1 MGEFDMYR
9 QAGTTPNFT
18 DIARR
23 YGMNRHTVAKYW
35 KAGGQVEDA
44 RRCRPSGLDRH
55 REVIEAKAQLPGA
68 TKRGIYEYLIDRCY
82 AGEEPPA
89 YNTLTKW
96 MRRNGI
102 ECGRPPEGPEP
113 HPRFETAPGEQM
125 QFDWKESLRMADAEG
140 EVFEFNVFSATLG
153 YSRLH
158 RFVYSRTRTEDDVM
172 ACLLAVMAANGG
184 TARTLVT
191 DNMSSIVSSSASG
204 RRVSARFARFAA
216 AAGFELE
223 LARPRSPQTKG
234 KVESSNR
241 FLSRLAVYEGDFR
254 GEEGLVAAIARIEA
268 RCNTEPSA
276 STGVPPAVLFM
287 REKEELRKVG
297 NMGLLESMVADVSVQ
312 AAPPH
317 DARPLPGPRVL
328 GAPALHRQ
336 ARQGARDAVGP
347 GEGGD
352 GRRDRR
358 GPRPVGPGRAR
369 RLRPGALRRGPGREG
384 ALRRRRHRGGGPR
397 QPGAARQA
405 RGGVA
410 VSARDEGGAY
420 ARIRENLS
428 ELGLDAMAAGLP
440 HWMSA
445 VAAGEADFAS
455 AMLAMTSEEAEAKRR
470 RGTDRKVRAAG
481 FPFVKTLADF
491 DFSFQPSIPRA
502 VVDDLAALRFLDAA
516 ENVVLV
522 GSPGVGKTHI
532 AVALGVE
539 AVRARK
545 EVRFTDCAA
554 LVRDLKDASS
564 RGILAKRLKYYAHA
578 TLLIIDELGYLD
590 VDEEGADLL
599 FQLVSARY
607 EHRSTVITTNV
618 AVGLWA
624 DVFGDA
630 VTAAAI
636 ADRVCHHCTMLKI
649 TGRSYRMKD
658 LLAEAADGDGLPERG
673 QS

>member
-1 MGEFDMYR
+1 M
-9 QAGTTPNFT
+9 
-18 DIARR
+18 
-23 YGMNRHTVAKYW
+23 
-35 KAGGQVEDA
+35 
-44 RRCRPSGLDRH
+44 
-55 REVIEAKAQLPGA
+55 
-68 TKRGIYEYLIDRCY
+68 
-82 AGEEPPA
+82 
-89 YNTLTKW
+89 
-96 MRRNGI
+96 
-102 ECGRPPEGPEP
+102 
-113 HPRFETAPGEQM
+113 
-125 QFDWKESLRMADAEG
+125 
-140 EVFEFNVFSATLG
+140 
-153 YSRLH
+153 
-158 RFVYSRTRTEDDVM
+158 
-172 ACLLAVMAANGG
+172 
-184 TARTLVT
+184 
-191 DNMSSIVSSSASG
+191 
-204 RRVSARFARFAA
+204 
-216 AAGFELE
+216 
-223 LARPRSPQTKG
+223 
-234 KVESSNR
+234 
-241 FLSRLAVYEGDFR
+241 
-254 GEEGLVAAIARIEA
+254 
-268 RCNTEPSA
+268 
-276 STGVPPAVLFM
+276 
-287 REKEELRKVG
+287 
-297 NMGLLESMVADVSVQ
+297 
-312 AAPPH
+312 
-317 DARPLPGPRVL
+317 
-328 GAPALHRQ
+328 
-336 ARQGARDAVGP
+336 
-347 GEGGD
+347 
-352 GRRDRR
+352 
-358 GPRPVGPGRAR
+358 
-369 RLRPGALRRGPGREG
+369 
-384 ALRRRRHRGGGPR
+384 
-397 QPGAARQA
+397 
-405 RGGVA
+405 
-410 VSARDEGGAY
+410 SARDEGGAN
-420 ARIRENLS
+420 ARIRETLS

-502 VVDDLAALRFLDAA
+502 VVDDLATLRFLDAA

>member
-1 MGEFDMYR
+1 M
-9 QAGTTPNFT
+9 
-18 DIARR
+18 
-23 YGMNRHTVAKYW
+23 
-35 KAGGQVEDA
+35 
-44 RRCRPSGLDRH
+44 
-55 REVIEAKAQLPGA
+55 
-68 TKRGIYEYLIDRCY
+68 
-82 AGEEPPA
+82 
-89 YNTLTKW
+89 
-96 MRRNGI
+96 
-102 ECGRPPEGPEP
+102 
-113 HPRFETAPGEQM
+113 
-125 QFDWKESLRMADAEG
+125 
-140 EVFEFNVFSATLG
+140 
-153 YSRLH
+153 
-158 RFVYSRTRTEDDVM
+158 
-172 ACLLAVMAANGG
+172 
-184 TARTLVT
+184 
-191 DNMSSIVSSSASG
+191 
-204 RRVSARFARFAA
+204 
-216 AAGFELE
+216 
-223 LARPRSPQTKG
+223 
-234 KVESSNR
+234 
-241 FLSRLAVYEGDFR
+241 
-254 GEEGLVAAIARIEA
+254 
-268 RCNTEPSA
+268 
-276 STGVPPAVLFM
+276 
-287 REKEELRKVG
+287 
-297 NMGLLESMVADVSVQ
+297 
-312 AAPPH
+312 
-317 DARPLPGPRVL
+317 
-328 GAPALHRQ
+328 
-336 ARQGARDAVGP
+336 
-347 GEGGD
+347 
-352 GRRDRR
+352 
-358 GPRPVGPGRAR
+358 
-369 RLRPGALRRGPGREG
+369 
-384 ALRRRRHRGGGPR
+384 
-397 QPGAARQA
+397 
-405 RGGVA
+405 
-410 VSARDEGGAY
+410 SARDEGGAY

-502 VVDDLAALRFLDAA
+502 VVDDLATLRFLDAA

-658 LLAEAADGDGLPERG
+658 LLAEAADETLPGYERLKFLSIYCSNLDEFYMVRVGGLLDRALLQPWHTETITGLTPREQLRDTAPRIETIHIPVDKIREVIGSGGKVVRGIQDETGASIDIQEDGTIHIAAVEGPAGEAAKKMILDIVKEPEVGEEYEGEVVGIKDFGAFVKLTPGKDGLLHISRVANGRVGSVEDVLQLGDTVKVQVLEIDPKTGKISLDRLDKPDAPEGSTDNGGHERRERRDRNG
-673 QS
+673 NGHGDNHPGRSNRTPRRRHQS

>member
-1 MGEFDMYR
+1 M
-9 QAGTTPNFT
+9 
-18 DIARR
+18 
-23 YGMNRHTVAKYW
+23 
-35 KAGGQVEDA
+35 
-44 RRCRPSGLDRH
+44 
-55 REVIEAKAQLPGA
+55 
-68 TKRGIYEYLIDRCY
+68 
-82 AGEEPPA
+82 
-89 YNTLTKW
+89 
-96 MRRNGI
+96 
-102 ECGRPPEGPEP
+102 
-113 HPRFETAPGEQM
+113 
-125 QFDWKESLRMADAEG
+125 
-140 EVFEFNVFSATLG
+140 
-153 YSRLH
+153 
-158 RFVYSRTRTEDDVM
+158 
-172 ACLLAVMAANGG
+172 
-184 TARTLVT
+184 
-191 DNMSSIVSSSASG
+191 
-204 RRVSARFARFAA
+204 
-216 AAGFELE
+216 
-223 LARPRSPQTKG
+223 
-234 KVESSNR
+234 
-241 FLSRLAVYEGDFR
+241 
-254 GEEGLVAAIARIEA
+254 
-268 RCNTEPSA
+268 
-276 STGVPPAVLFM
+276 LFM

-312 AAPPH
+312 AVPPTMLV
-317 DARPLPGPRVL
+317 RCRGREFSVPR
-328 GAPALHRQ
+328 RCI
-336 ARQGARDAVGP
+336 
-347 GEGGD
+347 
-352 GRRDRR
+352 GRRVKVLAMPSGQVRVEMAGETVAVRDLSA
-358 GPRPVGPGRAR
+358 P
-369 RLRPGALRRGPGREG
+369 
-384 ALRRRRHRGGGPR
+384 GGPLVYDPAHYAEALAAKAR
-397 QPGAARQA
+397 YADADIEAAAHQPGAARQA

-502 VVDDLAALRFLDAA
+502 VVDDLATLRFLDAA